1 MNTTMQMSRPRPVV
15 HLEIHTGEQARASAF
30 HANLLGW
37 RRQPI
42 AAGWGSYLAF
52 DLGGGVGGGVL
63 ALWQPRR

>member
-1 MNTTMQMSRPRPVV
+1 MNMTMQMSRPRPVV
-15 HLEIHTGEQARASAF
+15 YLEFHTGEQARASAF

-42 AAGWGSYLAF
+42 EAGWGSYLAL